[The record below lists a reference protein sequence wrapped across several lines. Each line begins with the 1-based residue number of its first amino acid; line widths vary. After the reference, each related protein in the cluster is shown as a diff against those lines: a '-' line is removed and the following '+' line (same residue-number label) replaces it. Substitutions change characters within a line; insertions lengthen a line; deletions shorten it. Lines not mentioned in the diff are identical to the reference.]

1 MTMQSE
7 HKGRGL
13 SKTVWVQPVLFT
25 VVILILIAVCWKYV
39 W

>member
-7 HKGRGL
+7 HKGGGL
-13 SKTVWVQPVLFT
+13 SKNVWVQPVLFT
-25 VVILILIAVCWKYV
+25 VVILILIALCWRCV